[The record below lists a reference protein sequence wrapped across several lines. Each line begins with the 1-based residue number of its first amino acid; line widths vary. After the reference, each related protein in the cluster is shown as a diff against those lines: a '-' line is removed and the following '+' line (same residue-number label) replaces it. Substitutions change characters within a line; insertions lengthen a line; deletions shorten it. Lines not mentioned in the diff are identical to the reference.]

1 MKGYYP
7 LLLNIAQA
15 PCLVVGGGK
24 VAERKVL
31 SLLDCG
37 AKVRV
42 VSPRSSLKLR
52 EMAAGGQI
60 ELLPR
65 HFKPSDI
72 KGASLVI
79 AATDNGPLNEKVASA
94 TGKKG
99 ILTNVVDNPRLGNF
113 IVPSVVRRGDLL
125 IAIATSGES
134 PALARKLREEIEARY
149 GEEYAQLLP
158 LLSRW
163 RRQLLEQGQ
172 RLSYRQWR
180 QAISRLLKL
189 LRDGQKLTPEEVHS
203 TLRGGRG

>member
-7 LLLNIAQA
+7 LLLHIAQA

-24 VAERKVL
+24 VAERKAL
-31 SLLDCG
+31 SLLECG

-42 VSPRSSLKLR
+42 VSPRTSLKLK
-52 EMAAGGQI
+52 EMAAVGQI

-65 HFKPSDI
+65 HFKSSDI
-72 KGASLVI
+72 KGISLVI
-79 AATDNGPLNEKVASA
+79 AATNNGLLNQKVAA
-94 TGKKG
+94 AAGKKG
-99 ILTNVVDNPRLGNF
+99 ILTNVVDNPSLGNF

-134 PALARKLREEIEARY
+134 PALARKLREEIEAKY
-149 GEEYAQLLP
+149 GEEYAQLLL

-172 RLSYRQWR
+172 RLSYRQWH
-180 QAISRLLKL
+180 QAINRLLKL
-189 LRDGQKLTPEEVHS
+189 LRSGHKVTPEEVRS
-203 TLRGGRG
+203 TLMRRG